1 MADMERKIAIEYDGS
16 PHFLTELKDGAKM
29 NHGRENGQSL
39 AKRRL
44 LEKMGWKVI
53 SIPFH
58 VNIAMNR
65 LAAPARKAAKVSAAS
80 ERAFARGPQT
90 HPSPSLASFFALASL
105 APRFARVFALR

>member
-65 LAAPARKAAKVSAAS
+65 LAAPARKAAKVSAPPVKP
-80 ERAFARGPQT
+80 FARGPQT
-90 HPSPSLASFFALASL
+90 HPSPSLPSFLLCA
-105 APRFARVFALR
+105 RFARVFALR